1 MNSCIICKKTFTR
14 KGSLRRHMVDV
25 HKDVSIVLKDVSI
38 VHKDVNT
45 ELMAASGSEQQREK
59 QIG

>member
-1 MNSCIICKKTFTR
+1 MNSCTICNKAFTR

-25 HKDVSIVLKDVSI
+25 HKDVSIV
-38 VHKDVNT
+38 HNDVNT
-45 ELMAASGSEQQREK
+45 ELMAASESEQQREK

>member
-1 MNSCIICKKTFTR
+1 MDCITCGKTFSR

-25 HKDVSIVLKDVSI
+25 HKDVSIAYKDVSI
-38 VHKDVNT
+38 VHKDS

>member
-1 MNSCIICKKTFTR
+1 MNSCTIYNKAFTQ
-14 KGSLRRHMVDV
+14 KCSLRRHMVDV
-25 HKDVSIVLKDVSI
+25 HKDVSIVHKDVSI

-59 QIG
+59 

>member
-1 MNSCIICKKTFTR
+1 MNSCTICNKAFTR

-25 HKDVSIVLKDVSI
+25 HKDVSIVHKDVSI

-45 ELMAASGSEQQREK
+45 ELMAASGTEQQWEK